1 MAGPGDEIATGAEG
15 ENRQWSSHADREQV
29 IAALKDAFVGGRLA
43 KDEFDLR
50 VSKALATYAELD
62 ALTADI
68 PAATTEAQSTEPHR
82 ESHNKKVIR
91 RGTAAGAGVSVA
103 FTATEVM
110 VGGGSPVVGFVVVP
124 LVGFFVALLLAG
136 LLTLLSW
143 VLEKGSTRQASQ
155 RPPTSTD
162 GQASGRLAPPD
173 SADRLRQIGH
183 HPGHTAEARRSRLL
197 RPRLT

>member
-1 MAGPGDEIATGAEG
+1 MAGPGDEIAAGAEG
-15 ENRQWSSHADREQV
+15 KNPLWSSHADREQV
-29 IAALKDAFVGGRLA
+29 IAALKDAFAQGRLA

-68 PAATTEAQSTEPHR
+68 PAGPTEPQSTELHR
-82 ESHNKKVIR
+82 ESHNKKVIQ
-91 RGTAAGAGVSVA
+91 RGTAVGAGVSMA
-103 FTATEVM
+103 FTATLAVI
-110 VGGGSPVVGFVVVP
+110 GGSPIAGFIAVP
-124 LVGFFVALLLAG
+124 LVGVFVAVLLAG

-143 VLEKGSTRQASQ
+143 VLERGSTRRASQ
-155 RPPTSTD
+155 GPPTNTD

-173 SADRLRQIGH
+173 SAHRFRQIRRR
-183 HPGHTAEARRSRLL
+183 PGHTAEAGRSHLR